1 MAVNNYIKWP
11 AERIRQDENNR
22 LISDVQITTWNGKAD
37 SDHNHD
43 DKYIP
48 ISGDVTN
55 FNATIFPAEPGHG
68 SIGNPT
74 KPIHMICADS
84 FYVTEGGSKDF
95 SIQMHPSLG
104 IIFRS
109 SDNTNNY
116 GYLRLNKISRS
127 VNWDLP
133 DDSGTFALTKN
144 IPASLKNP
152 NALNIQLNGG
162 TAKTYDGSSALSI
175 DITPAA
181 IGAAASGDLD
191 NYIPLSGSTSI
202 NGNLAPSSST
212 KYACGTFFKP
222 WSTVFACSFQMVE
235 SEKQR
240 FSIFPNENFVKFTLF
255 NTKSSYHIDIDP
267 EDSGQAMTGNV
278 HIQIPVKDGTVALL
292 GDIPT
297 SLPASDVKD
306 WAKADTKPIYTFAE
320 ITEKPD
326 KFTPDTHTHTIS
338 EVTDL
343 QTTLDDKA
351 AKNHTHDS
359 EKVTNWN
366 NAIISGAYYAAAD
379 ATNNPS
385 TDAAYSGNVIKGSTI
400 VTQSVVKET
409 IDGDLYK
416 YIRRG
421 QLDTNRTTVT
431 TWGQWQEIQY
441 VVTE

>member
-37 SDHNHD
+37 SDHSHD

-48 ISGDVTN
+48 ISGDITN

-68 SIGNPT
+68 SIGIPT
-74 KPIHMICADS
+74 KPINMICADS

-116 GYLRLNKISRS
+116 GYLKLNKISRS

-144 IPASLKNP
+144 IPESLKNP
-152 NALNIQLNGG
+152 NALSIQLNGG
-162 TAKTYDGSSALSI
+162 DATEYDGSAAKSI
-175 DITPAA
+175 DITPAS
-181 IGAAASGDLD
+181 IGAAASGDLA
-191 NYIPLSGSTSI
+191 NYIPLTGTTALSGDIVPNKNTS
-202 NGNLAPSSST
+202 
-212 KYACGTFFKP
+212 
-222 WSTVFACSFQMVE
+222 VE
-235 SEKQR
+235 LGATNYP
-240 FSIFPNENFVKFTLF
+240 FSGIKCKTLF
-255 NTKSSYHIDIDP
+255 CVDSNANVRVQIGDNGIVFKSQDNSENYGVLNVGLLANSFIAWSLPDK
-267 EDSGQAMTGNV
+267 SGTIAMTS
-278 HIQIPVKDGTVALL
+278 
-292 GDIPT
+292 DIPK

-306 WAKADTKPIYTFAE
+306 WAKADTKPTYTFAE
-320 ITEKPD
+320 ITEKPE

-343 QTTLDDKA
+343 QTTLDGKA

-366 NAIISGAYYAAAD
+366 NVIVSGAYYAAAD

-385 TDAAYSGNVIKGSTI
+385 ADAAYSGNAVKGSTI
-400 VTQSVVKET
+400 VTQTVIKES

-421 QLDTNRTTVT
+421 QLDANRTTVT